1 MQFARSLRT
10 ISRVARVAAAAS
22 FVGVTAAA
30 CQGSEARVGVHYRS
44 NTVLPRDLFTVQ
56 IQDGGRVR
64 TLRGA
69 ELDGRELSTATSG
82 SLRFGYRAV
91 SSTTIVSEGS
101 VEVPLRNDWRYGFD
115 IFVDSLDPRRGCF
128 GCIGAKPFP
137 LAAGFRRS
145 AKDSVWIVWGG
156 NSISNPAVY

>member
-1 MQFARSLRT
+1 MQFARSLRPIT
-10 ISRVARVAAAAS
+10 RVARIAAAAT

-30 CQGSEARVGVHYRS
+30 CPGSDARVSVEYRS
-44 NTVLPRDLFTVQ
+44 SSVLPRDLFTVQ
-56 IQDGGRVR
+56 IQDGARVR

-69 ELDGRELSTATSG
+69 QLDGREFSTATSG

-91 SSTTIVSEGS
+91 SSTTVVSEGS
-101 VEVPLRNDWRYGFD
+101 VEVPLRDDWRYGFD

-128 GCIGAKPFP
+128 GCVGAQAFP
-137 LAAGFRRS
+137 LAAAFQRS

-156 NSISNPAVY
+156 NSISNPAIY

>member
-1 MQFARSLRT
+1 MTLIRIRAGGSFALLLL
-10 ISRVARVAAAAS
+10 AA
-22 FVGVTAAA
+22 TA
-30 CQGSEARVGVHYRS
+30 CSPEARVGVRYHS
-44 NTVLPRDLFTVQ
+44 NTVVPRDLFTVDV
-56 IQDGGRVR
+56 QDGARVR
-64 TLRGA
+64 RLRGA
-69 ELDGRELSTATSG
+69 ELDGREFSTATSG

-101 VEVPLRNDWRYGFD
+101 VEVPLREDWRYGFD

-128 GCIGAKPFP
+128 GCMGARAFP